1 MEFVKDRPYQ
11 SYIRTELVELL
22 PVIEGRFLE
31 VGCGTGATL
40 EYLKSKGASYVVGVD
55 INAESIEMARK
66 RGLEFALAADVEKDA
81 LPFKE
86 KEFDCIMLADVL
98 EHFYNPW
105 GTLKKLTPYLA
116 DKGYL
121 LLSLPNIKYYKIL
134 RRLIFHDEWTYA
146 DAGILDNTH
155 IRFFTLKEIKGLL
168 VDAGYRIVQI
178 KRNES
183 SSYKMN
189 MINKLLFSRL
199 DSFLTVQYYVMAQK
213 RL

>member
-1 MEFVKDRPYQ
+1 M
-11 SYIRTELVELL
+11 
-22 PVIEGRFLE
+22 
-31 VGCGTGATL
+31 
-40 EYLKSKGASYVVGVD
+40 
-55 INAESIEMARK
+55 
-66 RGLEFALAADVEKDA
+66 
-81 LPFKE
+81 
-86 KEFDCIMLADVL
+86 
-98 EHFYNPW
+98 
-105 GTLKKLTPYLA
+105 
-116 DKGYL
+116 
-121 LLSLPNIKYYKIL
+121 SLPNIKYYKIL

-189 MINKLLFSRL
+189 MINKLLLSRL